1 MSVANLAYRD
11 PSELPAGLPPE
22 LRKAQEAMF
31 LPEIRQILKKLAEY
45 NLGVCMPHKHNEET
59 GRFETLP
66 EEVVQ
71 VERALTVTFEPVT
84 ALKDRASY
92 VPVRVDV
99 AGRRCDGR
107 HSVQERMLHK
117 AGRHATLQQTRYDV
131 NARHGN
137 EPGVSF

>member
-1 MSVANLAYRD
+1 MSAANLAYRD

-66 EEVVQ
+66 DEVVQ
-71 VERALTVTFEPVT
+71 VERALTVTFEPAT

-92 VPVRVDV
+92 VPV
-99 AGRRCDGR
+99 AWMW
-107 HSVQERMLHK
+107 Q
-117 AGRHATLQQTRYDV
+117 
-131 NARHGN
+131 
-137 EPGVSF
+137 